1 MISSG
6 IFSPDARSMICVG
19 SSFRLYANKRIS
31 NCSDAAYLCT
41 PQSGSDT
48 SEYVSISIASVSM
61 FLFLRSF
68 LYSVDPR
75 SCCFHIAGLH
85 LPFDGVVCVIRDI
98 FFYAIKLLHQFFHE
112 STSPLC
118 IRAVY
123 ATALPM
129 IYCFVPMRG
138 NRPPHPLPRTHPW
151 HWLWNQEALRPLT
164 SVHFRVLLQR
174 PYFHLNCKRKM

>member
-61 FLFLRSF
+61 LLSLRSF
-68 LYSVDPR
+68 LYSADPR

-85 LPFDGVVCVIRDI
+85 LSFDGAVCVIRDI
-98 FFYAIKLLHQFFHE
+98 FFYAVKLFHQFFHE

-129 IYCFVPMRG
+129 ICCFVSMRG
-138 NRPPHPLPRTHPW
+138 NRPPHPLPRIHPS
-151 HWLWNQEALRPLT
+151 HWLWNREALRLLT
-164 SVHFRVLLQR
+164 SVHFQVRQQCPCCR
-174 PYFHLNCKRKM
+174 CCCKHKM